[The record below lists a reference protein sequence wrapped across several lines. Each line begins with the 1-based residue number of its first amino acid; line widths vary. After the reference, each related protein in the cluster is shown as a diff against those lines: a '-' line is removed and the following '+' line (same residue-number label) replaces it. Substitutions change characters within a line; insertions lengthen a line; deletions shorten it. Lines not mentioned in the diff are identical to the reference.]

1 MQERRHPNCL
11 DSTRLCF
18 ISEFEMSVHAK
29 DLFFF
34 FFLAY
39 FTQILTHAH
48 TRTCVFAG
56 CRFESDQKRRHV
68 LEQLPLKP
76 CSVFLLHLISLAISH
91 SSVKAAFSHSFKC
104 DSSRSRPLE

>member
-34 FFLAY
+34 SL
-39 FTQILTHAH
+39 
-48 TRTCVFAG
+48 
-56 CRFESDQKRRHV
+56 
-68 LEQLPLKP
+68 
-76 CSVFLLHLISLAISH
+76 LISHRYSH
-91 SSVKAAFSHSFKC
+91 MLIHVPVSLPVAVSKVIKRGAMSLSSCPLSPALSFFFT
-104 DSSRSRPLE
+104 